1 MKCPKCQAENP
12 ENAHFCGNCGTQ
24 IFAPKEPEIPTP
36 RPVPPTPPSH
46 TPIRALLRRSLFAK
60 RYEVIEELGSG
71 GMGRLY
77 RVLDKKINQEVA
89 LKLLRPEISR
99 DRKTIERFSNELK
112 LARQISHKNVCRM
125 YHLAE
130 ESGTHYI
137 IMEYIPGQ
145 DLQSMIKMTKQLSTE
160 TAVSVAKQICE
171 GLTEAHRLGVVH
183 RDLKPGN
190 IMIDREGNTR
200 ITDFGIALSLEAK
213 GITESGRLIGTPEYM
228 SPEQAQDKDVDQRSD
243 IYSLG
248 VILYEMVTGEVPF
261 TGTTPLMISIKHIE
275 EIPKDPKLLNPQIPD
290 ALRNLILKCL
300 EKRKEGRYQ
309 SAQELR
315 SELIKIEESIRDTK
329 KVVKVRRLFTLKA
342 LTFPIRLPKFLFP
355 ALVVILA
362 VALILAVWSP
372 WSRETSPPLPTDKP
386 SLAVLYFKNN
396 TGDPSLDHWRTA
408 IADLLITDLSQSK
421 YLRVLSGEVIFDLL
435 TQLNQLDAQVYSY
448 DVLMEVARRGGV
460 ENVLIGNYTR
470 AGNRFRLNVTLQDA
484 RTGELIASESV
495 EGTGERSFYSMVD
508 ELTRRVKAN
517 FRLPD
522 EVIAADIDQLVE
534 QITTSSPE
542 ALRYYTEGVENIRQ
556 TEYDQAIMSLERA
569 VEIDPKFAMAYESI
583 ATAYNNLG
591 YSSVA
596 REYLEKAFE
605 LSDRVSER
613 ELYQIQ
619 GEYYRLTETTYDKA
633 IEVYNKLLVLY
644 PEDGDANNRLGLT
657 YKSIEEWDKAI
668 ERYEVCIQNRYD
680 RFFYYVNTAEVYMAK
695 GMYERAGQILEL
707 YLDEISDSAW
717 VHGDYAIN
725 YLCQRQYE
733 FALIEAD
740 SAISLDPTHYHAYW
754 IKGDIYHSQGNFT
767 AADNQY
773 RILLAEEEEVARIFG
788 WDSLAALYVTQGR
801 FDDAIVQATQ
811 GLQAAD
817 TVGVMPWKMW
827 LSSCLAYMNM
837 KSGNYEEA
845 LEICNA
851 ALQTDVGGERLDL
864 QRRVLFFKGLTQVAM
879 NSLTEARRSADELKR
894 QIDRGLNRKEIR
906 YFYHLIGMIELARG
920 NFPQAISYFNQAIFL
935 LPHQYYRHPWIVGN
949 DRALFLDSLAQ
960 AYFRSGDLDEAQ
972 EEFGKIQVLT
982 VGRLDYGDIYA
993 KSYYWLGKIFE
1004 QKKWRQLAKD
1014 NYQKFLDLWR
1024 DADAGIPEVED
1035 ARRGLATLR

>member
-1 MKCPKCQAENP
+1 MKCSKCQAENP

-24 IFAPKEPEIPTP
+24 ILAPKEPKISTP
-36 RPVPPTPPSH
+36 RPVPPPSPSP
-46 TPIRALLRRSLFAK
+46 TPIRELPRKSLFAS

-77 RVLDKKINQEVA
+77 RVLDTKINQEVA

-137 IMEYIPGQ
+137 IMEYIQGQ

-171 GLTEAHRLGVVH
+171 GLIEAHRLGVVH

-200 ITDFGIALSLEAK
+200 ILDFGIALSLEAK

-248 VILYEMVTGEVPF
+248 VILYEMMTGEVPF

-275 EIPKDPKLLNPQIPD
+275 EIPKDPKLLNPQLPD

-315 SELIKIEESIRDTK
+315 SELIKIEETIRDTK
-329 KVVKVRRLFTLKA
+329 KVVKVRRPFTLKTLA
-342 LTFPIRLPKFLFP
+342 LPIKLPKFLFP
-355 ALVVILA
+355 VLVVTLA
-362 VALILAVWSP
+362 VALILVIWRPS
-372 WSRETSPPLPTDKP
+372 SREEAVPIPTDKP
-386 SLAVLYFKNN
+386 SLGVLYFKNN
-396 TGDPSLDHWRTA
+396 TGDSSLDHWRTA

-508 ELTRRVKAN
+508 ELTRRIKAN

-522 EVIAADIDQLVE
+522 EIIAADIDQLVE

-542 ALRYYTEGVENIRQ
+542 ALKYYSEGVEHIRQ
-556 TEYDQAIMSLERA
+556 TEYDQAIVSLERA
-569 VEIDPKFAMAYESI
+569 AEIDPEFAMAYESI

-591 YSSVA
+591 YSSLA

-605 LSDRVSER
+605 LSNRVSER

-633 IEVYNKLLVLY
+633 IEVYNKLLALY
-644 PEDGDANNRLGLT
+644 PEDGDANNRLGLI

-668 ERYEVCIQNRYD
+668 ERFEVCIQNRY
-680 RFFYYVNTAEVYMAK
+680 FFYSVNAAEVYMAK

-707 YLDEISDSAW
+707 YLDELSDSAW
-717 VHGDYAIN
+717 VHGSYAIN

-740 SAISLDPTHYHAYW
+740 RAISFDPTHYHAYW
-754 IKGDIYHSQGNFT
+754 IKGDIYHCQGNFT

-773 RILLAEEEEVARIFG
+773 RILLAEEEEVARVFG
-788 WDSLAALYVTQGR
+788 WDSLAALSVTQGK
-801 FDDAIVQATQ
+801 FDDAIAQTTQ
-811 GLQAAD
+811 GLQVAD
-817 TVGVMPWKMW
+817 RVGLMPWKMW

-837 KSGNYEEA
+837 KSGNYQEA
-845 LEICNA
+845 LNICNV
-851 ALQTDVGGERLDL
+851 ALQTDMGGERLDL
-864 QRRVLFFKGLTQVAM
+864 QRRVLYFKGLTQVAM

-894 QIDRGLNRKEIR
+894 QIDRGLNRKEMR

-935 LPHQYYRHPWIVGN
+935 LPNQYYRHPWIVGN

-960 AYFRSGDLDEAQ
+960 AYYKSGDLDEAQ

-993 KSYYWLGKIFE
+993 MSYYWLGKIFE
-1004 QKKWRQLAKD
+1004 QKDWRQLAKD

-1024 DADAGIPEVED
+1024 DADAGIPEVND
-1035 ARRGLATLR
+1035 ARRGLTTLR